1 MNWFKRKQIDSI
13 RAELLEK
20 RPLPVGLAD
29 FHRWSD
35 RIIKSA
41 EVPANDSMKYVLA
54 YLLLDL
60 GPAIAFECDNY
71 FIQRLRKGAV
81 NQVAD
86 FYRRE
91 VYEKKM
97 QKIAAEK
104 QNQAAVPPDNMT
116 GGKVLE
122 IPRV

>member
-54 YLLLDL
+54 YLLLAHKRY
-60 GPAIAFECDNY
+60 GI
-71 FIQRLRKGAV
+71 
-81 NQVAD
+81 
-86 FYRRE
+86 
-91 VYEKKM
+91 
-97 QKIAAEK
+97 
-104 QNQAAVPPDNMT
+104 
-116 GGKVLE
+116 
-122 IPRV
+122 